1 MLVNQIIV
9 MILILFLVIG
19 VIDKIFQLN
28 KGYGQAFDEG
38 FQTMG
43 PLALVM
49 IGMIMA
55 SPVIADVVMPVAGPL
70 FAFMGAD
77 PAMIGGMLLAIDMG
91 GYAIAMEMAA
101 SQEAALFSGIIL
113 ATLLGPTFV
122 FTVPVAL
129 GLIPEQEFPF
139 LAKGILAGLLAVPPG
154 AFVAGL
160 LAGFSPLFILV
171 QMIPVMIL
179 VLVTGAGLFTV
190 PNLMIRL
197 FLWMGRLIL
206 AFTLTMIVLVA
217 VQELLG
223 IRFLTG
229 FLPFSEAM
237 EIIGLIV
244 LALGG
249 AFPLVHFLKTK
260 VVPRVIS
267 KEKGDQ
273 VAITGF
279 VSSLAHSIP
288 MYKNLHLMEEKGK
301 LMNIAFSV
309 SGAFILGGHLGFTA
323 ALEPD
328 MVMAMMAGKLVS
340 GLLAV
345 CGVHFYFVRKI
356 HK

>member
-1 MLVNQIIV
+1 MLVNQFIV
-9 MILILFLVIG
+9 MLLILFLVIG

-28 KGYGQAFDEG
+28 KGYGKAFDEG
-38 FQTMG
+38 FLAMG

-55 SPVIADVVMPVAGPL
+55 SPVIADVAMPIVGPV
-70 FAFMGAD
+70 FALLGAD
-77 PAMIGGMLLAIDMG
+77 PAMISGMLLAIDMG
-91 GYAIAMEMAA
+91 GYAIAMEMAMTE
-101 SQEAALFSGIIL
+101 EAALFSGVIL
-113 ATLLGPTFV
+113 STMLGPTFV

-129 GLIPEQEFPF
+129 GLIPEKEFPF
-139 LAKGILAGLLAVPPG
+139 LAKGILAGIIAVPPG
-154 AFVAGL
+154 AMVAGL
-160 LAGFSPLFILV
+160 LAGFSPVFLMTQLIPVFILV
-171 QMIPVMIL
+171 LMTGTGLILIPNVMIR
-179 VLVTGAGLFTV
+179 
-190 PNLMIRL
+190 I
-197 FLWMGRLIL
+197 FLWGGRLIL

-217 VQELLG
+217 IQELLG
-223 IRFLTG
+223 FRILSG

-249 AFPLVHFLKTK
+249 AFPLVHFLKVH
-260 VVPRVIS
+260 VVPRFVQ
-267 KEKGDQ
+267 KDQGDQ
-273 VAITGF
+273 VAVAGF
-279 VSSLAHSIP
+279 MSSLAHSIP

-309 SGAFILGGHLGFTA
+309 SGAFVLGGHLGFTA

-328 MVMAMMAGKLVS
+328 MVSAMMVGKLTS

-345 CGVHFYFVRKI
+345 WGIHLYFSKII

>member
-1 MLVNQIIV
+1 MLVNQVIV
-9 MILILFLVIG
+9 MLLILFLIIG
-19 VIDKIFQLN
+19 VVDKIFQLN
-28 KGYGQAFDEG
+28 KGYGKAFDEG

-55 SPVIADVVMPVAGPL
+55 SPVIAEVVLPIAGPV
-70 FAFMGAD
+70 FAWFGAD
-77 PAMIGGMLLAIDMG
+77 PAMLSGMLLAIDMG
-91 GYAIAMEMAA
+91 GYAIAMEMALTE
-101 SQEAALFSGIIL
+101 EAALFSGIIL
-113 ATLLGPTFV
+113 STLLGPTFV

-129 GLIPEQEFPF
+129 GLIPEKEFPF

-154 AFVAGL
+154 AFIAGL
-160 LAGFSPLFILV
+160 LAGFSPVFLLIQL
-171 QMIPVMIL
+171 IPVL
-179 VLVTGAGLFTV
+179 VMVLITGAGLFLIPKV
-190 PNLMIRL
+190 MIRL

-223 IRFLTG
+223 IRILTG

-249 AFPLVHFLKTK
+249 AFPMVHFLKTK
-260 VVPRVIS
+260 LIPRLIS

-273 VAITGF
+273 VAVTGF

-288 MYKNLHLMEEKGK
+288 MYKNLYLMEEKGK

-309 SGAFILGGHLGFTA
+309 SGAFVLGGHLGFTA

-328 MVMAMMAGKLVS
+328 MVMAMMAGKLIS
-340 GLLAV
+340 GVLAV
-345 CGVHFYFVRKI
+345 CGVHYYFVRKI